1 MTAEADQIR
10 ERRRAFAA
18 PGSSLDRTVRW
29 LAVGLPALVGV
40 IAALMVITPLGPRGE
55 VSFLLDRNKV
65 QTTANRLVVDNAV
78 YRGEDA
84 RGRPFSL
91 SAGAAVQ
98 RSVREPVVQMRD
110 LVGRILLD
118 EGPAQLTAE
127 LGRYNYDTEQVMVD
141 SEVRF
146 VAADGYHMN
155 SRGVSVDLN
164 NKTMVGSGGVSG
176 ATPAGTFSANSIQ
189 ADLAKRTVA
198 LEGRARLHMVPG
210 KMSLP
215 KSALSRPAANR

>member
-1 MTAEADQIR
+1 MTAKADQIR

-18 PGSSLDRTVRW
+18 PGSQLDRTVRW
-29 LAVGLPALVGV
+29 LAVGLPAAVGV

-65 QTTANRLVVDNAV
+65 KTTANRLVVDNAV
-78 YRGEDA
+78 YRGEDE

-98 RSVREPVVQMRD
+98 HSVVEPVVQMRD

-118 EGPAQLTAE
+118 DGPAQITAE
-127 LGRYNYDTEQVMVD
+127 LGRYNYDTQQVTVD

-155 SRGVSVDLN
+155 TRGVSVDLDK
-164 NKTMVGSGGVSG
+164 KTMVGSGGVAG
-176 ATPAGTFSANSIQ
+176 ATPAGTFSADSIQ
-189 ADLAKRTVA
+189 ANLATRTVA
-198 LEGRARLHMVPG
+198 LQGRARLHMVPG
-210 KMSLP
+210 KMDVP
-215 KSALSRPAANR
+215 K

>member
-1 MTAEADQIR
+1 MTAQADQIR

-40 IAALMVITPLGPRGE
+40 VAALMVITPLGPRGE

-65 QTTANRLVVDNAV
+65 ALTPNRLVVDNAF

-84 RGRPFSL
+84 KGRPFSL

-98 RSVREPVVQMRD
+98 RSVTVPVVQMRD

-127 LGRYNYDTEQVMVD
+127 LGSYNYDTQKVEVD
-141 SEVRF
+141 SEVKF
-146 VAADGYHMN
+146 VAADGYRMDT
-155 SRGVSVDLN
+155 RDVSVDLDK
-164 NKTMVGSGGVSG
+164 KTMAGKGGVAGS
-176 ATPAGTFSANSIQ
+176 TPAGTFSADSMQ
-189 ADLAKRTVA
+189 ADLNARTVA
-198 LEGRARLHMVPG
+198 LQGNARLRMVPG
-210 KMSLP
+210 KMQVP
-215 KSALSRPAANR
+215 H

>member
-1 MTAEADQIR
+1 MTAQADQIR

-40 IAALMVITPLGPRGE
+40 VAALMVITPLGPRGE

-65 QTTANRLVVDNAV
+65 ALTPNRLVVDNAF

-84 RGRPFSL
+84 KGRPFSL

-98 RSVREPVVQMRD
+98 RSVTVPVVQMRD

-118 EGPAQLTAE
+118 EGPAQLTAA
-127 LGRYNYDTEQVMVD
+127 LGSYNYDTQKVEVD
-141 SEVRF
+141 SEVKF
-146 VAADGYHMN
+146 VAADGYRMDT
-155 SRGVSVDLN
+155 RDVSVDLDK
-164 NKTMVGSGGVSG
+164 KTMAGKGGVAGS
-176 ATPAGTFSANSIQ
+176 TPAGTFSADSMQ
-189 ADLAKRTVA
+189 ADLNARTVA
-198 LEGRARLHMVPG
+198 LQGNARLRMVPG
-210 KMSLP
+210 KMQVP
-215 KSALSRPAANR
+215 H